1 MQDIET
7 VELRSLHCIKLRMNV
22 SPPAS
27 SYVMPPRRSQGGRM
41 GLLQGSKVAVIGDK
55 AEEEAGTG
63 KDTTTHRGAWWQ
75 GSEGRASLPPIQH
88 PHQSS
93 ATWPE
98 ETGRTLGHQHCDH
111 NISRQRSLEE
121 RVFRSTMRG
130 QRVDL
135 SKGHPRPTVLTS
147 QQGQPSTDT
156 APVVHAGRGNAWD
169 SCHNEET
176 KGQQGTSQGAGNQ
189 LPPRSFPRAMSRL
202 GKETHLTCRSPGFSG
217 LYKDRISTC
226 SGTSLYP
233 YPGISSQCCRT
244 YKALCSSSTDQFSSA
259 TPLSFLTEASA
270 VGHSQVEDEG
280 IWSARATSGR

>member
-27 SYVMPPRRSQGGRM
+27 SYVVPPGRSQRGRM
-41 GLLQGSKVAVIGDK
+41 GLLQKSQSKKAKSKVAVIGDK

-156 APVVHAGRGNAWD
+156 APVIHAGRGNAWD
-169 SCHNEET
+169 SCHDEET

-189 LPPRSFPRAMSRL
+189 LPPRSFLRARKHISPAEAQGSLGCTRTGSPHALVPACTRILASLPSAAGRTKPYVHHPLTSSHLPLLSR
-202 GKETHLTCRSPGFSG
+202 
-217 LYKDRISTC
+217 
-226 SGTSLYP
+226 
-233 YPGISSQCCRT
+233 SSQR
-244 YKALCSSSTDQFSSA
+244 
-259 TPLSFLTEASA
+259 PLQQDT
-270 VGHSQVEDEG
+270 
-280 IWSARATSGR
+280 AR